1 MRNNIRTTTRLSMKD
16 NDIADFLNEKELNL
30 TWEDAMNKYNG
41 DYQEIINASM
51 RGRGSVDILFKIPK

>member
-1 MRNNIRTTTRLSMKD
+1 MKD